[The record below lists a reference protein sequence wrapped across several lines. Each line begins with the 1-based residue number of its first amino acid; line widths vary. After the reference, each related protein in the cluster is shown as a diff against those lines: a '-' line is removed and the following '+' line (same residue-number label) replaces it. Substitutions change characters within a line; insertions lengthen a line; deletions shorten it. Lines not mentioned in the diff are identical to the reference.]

1 MSFISGSG
9 KLNSV
14 HDISVGSHDSNK
26 TWIVEMD
33 TNSLS
38 SFFHNCHNFQ
48 ISEGPPMNEAR
59 KGHSCAKLNV
69 NGKKFIVVA
78 GGSKHGSV
86 ELLDISSSSDNKGW
100 KLGKLDL

>member
-48 ISEGPPMNEAR
+48 ISEGAPMNEAR
-59 KGHSCAKLNV
+59 KGHSCAKMNV
-69 NGKKFIVVA
+69 NGKMFIVVA

-100 KLGKLDL
+100 KFGKY

>member
-1 MSFISGSG
+1 MSFLSESG

-14 HDISVGSHDSNK
+14 HDITVGSHDSNK

-48 ISEGPPMNEAR
+48 ISEGSTMNEAR
-59 KGHSCAKLNV
+59 KGHACAKMNV
-69 NGKKFIVVA
+69 NGKMFIVVA

-86 ELLDISSSSDNKGW
+86 ELLDISSSSDIKGW
-100 KLGKLDL
+100 KLGKY